1 MEGLLEQIMAH
12 INITVLVTG
21 LLFTIIIW
29 WYSNK
34 KNSRQLRN
42 YLPNIWTSL
51 GILGTFV
58 SIVFTF
64 KGEDVDWTN
73 INQLVTNIVPAFETS
88 IIGII
93 GAILT
98 SVFAKMKYANEDY
111 SVNEAYLKKY
121 KMTPEQHVGTINQ
134 QMTQLLTVTQRQHN
148 ALMQES
154 KKQRSLA
161 ERMITEFTVN
171 LRDFYDKLYE
181 EENQHAQEMVDQYLA
196 GINQLIMSTHETI
209 KDKFETL
216 FTDHSEAL
224 KKLMDNEEE
233 SFNKLTNSITTA
245 LNTNSQAIIKSVSD
259 IGLNEIDTLGTISET
274 QKEQLQAIVDENK
287 RGLAQ
292 IVKDNSEGL
301 TRITEDASLNL
312 TKTANEFT
320 ALIGALKTGFEAL
333 VNGVPDSMEQIKNSL
348 VGTIN
353 ELANDKFEVLSDAHK
368 VFVNGLL
375 QKVEEFEQQ
384 ISNQS
389 KENQKDWS
397 KAVNAHLTK
406 MLNQVDADVKG
417 HVILMQETSQ
427 GMNEELTAIIDSL
440 KKATTNYTTI
450 NKQITTLVDA
460 LQKETNAT
468 EVYANSVSSTSTQLA
483 AIQKLL
489 TDIANKNLQLR
500 QELAQWK
507 RTHKQVKVDTEKG
520 IKVCPNCKAENP
532 IDASYCRKCATS
544 FWECEPV
551 AKSKKTDE

>member
-1 MEGLLEQIMAH
+1 MEEILEQIMAH
-12 INITVLVTG
+12 INITVLVAG
-21 LLFTIIIW
+21 LFFTCIIW
-29 WYSNK
+29 WYSNI
-34 KNSRQLRN
+34 KNSRPLRN
-42 YLPNIWTSL
+42 YLPNVWTSL
-51 GILGTFV
+51 GILGTFF
-58 SIVFTF
+58 SIVYTF
-64 KGEDVDWTN
+64 KGEGVDWTN
-73 INQLVTNIVPAFETS
+73 VNQLVTNIVPAFETS

-98 SVFAKMKYANEDY
+98 SVFAKMKYADEDY
-111 SVNEAYLKKY
+111 IVNAAYLKKY
-121 KMTPEQHVGTINQ
+121 KMTPEQHVGAISQ
-134 QMTQLLTVTQRQHN
+134 QVAQLLTVTQRHHN
-148 ALMQES
+148 ALMEES

-181 EENQHAQEMVDQYLA
+181 EENQHAQEMVEQYLV
-196 GINQLIMSTHETI
+196 GINQLIMSTHGTI

-233 SFNKLTNSITTA
+233 NFNKLTNSITTA
-245 LNTNSQAIIKSVSD
+245 LNTNSQAVIKSVSD

-287 RGLAQ
+287 KGLAQ

-301 TRITEDASLNL
+301 TQISEEVSLNL
-312 TKTANEFT
+312 TNTTREFT
-320 ALIGALKTGFEAL
+320 MLIESIKSGFETLA
-333 VNGVPDSMEQIKNSL
+333 NGIPESMEQIKSNL
-348 VGTIN
+348 VETIN
-353 ELANDKFEVLSDAHK
+353 ELTNEKFEVLSESHK
-368 VFVNGLL
+368 EFVSGLL

-406 MLNQVDADVKG
+406 MLNQVDTDVKE
-417 HVILMQETSQ
+417 HVALMQESSQ
-427 GMNEELTAIIDSL
+427 GLNEELTSVIDSL
-440 KKATTNYTTI
+440 KKATSNYTTI
-450 NKQITTLVDA
+450 NNQITTLVAA

-500 QELAQWK
+500 QELAQWR

-520 IKVCPNCKAENP
+520 TKECPNCKTENT

-551 AKSKKTDE
+551 TKGKKSGE

>member
-1 MEGLLEQIMAH
+1 MDGLLEQIMAH
-12 INITVLVTG
+12 INLTVLIIG
-21 LLFTIIIW
+21 LVFTIIIW

-111 SVNEAYLKKY
+111 YANEAYLKKY
-121 KMTPEQHVGTINQ
+121 KLTPEQHVGAINQ
-134 QMTQLLTVTQRQHN
+134 QVAQLLTVTQRQHN
-148 ALMQES
+148 ALMEES

-181 EENQHAQEMVDQYLA
+181 VEKLHAQEMVEQYLS
-196 GINQLIMSTHETI
+196 GINQLIMSTHGTI

-216 FTDHSEAL
+216 FTNHSEAL
-224 KKLMDNEEE
+224 KKLMSNEEE
-233 SFNKLTNSITTA
+233 NFNKLTNSITSA
-245 LNTNSQAIIKSVSD
+245 LNTNSQAVIKSVSD
-259 IGLNEIDTLGTISET
+259 IGLNEIDTLETISDT
-274 QKEQLQAIVDENK
+274 HKEQLQAIVDENK
-287 RGLAQ
+287 KGLAQ
-292 IVKDNSEGL
+292 IVEVNSEGL
-301 TRITEDASLNL
+301 ARITEEVSLNL
-312 TKTANEFT
+312 TNTTREFT
-320 ALIGALKTGFEAL
+320 VLIEALKSGFEAL
-333 VNGVPDSMEQIKNSL
+333 VNGIPESMEQIKSSL
-348 VGTIN
+348 VETIN
-353 ELANDKFEVLSDAHK
+353 ELANEKFEVLSESHIE
-368 VFVNGLL
+368 FVSGLL

-389 KENQKDWS
+389 KEKQEDWS

-417 HVILMQETSQ
+417 HVALMQETSR
-427 GMNEELTAIIDSL
+427 GLNAELISVIDSL
-440 KKATTNYTTI
+440 KKATSNYTTI
-450 NKQITTLVDA
+450 NNQITILVAA

-520 IKVCPNCKAENP
+520 TKECPNCKAENP

-551 AKSKKTDE
+551 TKGK